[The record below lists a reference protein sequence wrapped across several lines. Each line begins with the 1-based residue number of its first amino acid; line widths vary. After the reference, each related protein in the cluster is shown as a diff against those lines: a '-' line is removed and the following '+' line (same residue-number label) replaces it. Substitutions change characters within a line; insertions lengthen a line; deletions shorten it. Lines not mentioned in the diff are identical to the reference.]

1 MELRLPPPPTR
12 PIASDVWTA
21 PFWLALSERRLVVA
35 QCGAC
40 GTTRMPPTPFCPVC
54 LSQTIHWP
62 TLSGGATLYSYSVVT
77 RAVVPGMDE
86 YLPYAPA
93 VVELDGGGGAR
104 LISNVA
110 ACTLDALHVGMRLA
124 PRWRDDAVQPLP
136 YFVPER

>member
-1 MELRLPPPPTR
+1 
-12 PIASDVWTA
+12 
-21 PFWLALSERRLVVA
+21 
-35 QCGAC
+35 
-40 GTTRMPPTPFCPVC
+40 MPPTPFCPVC

-136 YFVPER
+136 YFVPERSEERRVGKECVSSCRSRW

>member
-1 MELRLPPPPTR
+1 
-12 PIASDVWTA
+12 
-21 PFWLALSERRLVVA
+21 
-35 QCGAC
+35 
-40 GTTRMPPTPFCPVC
+40 MPPTPFCPVC

-124 PRWRDDAVQPLP
+124 PRLRDAAVDRKSVVSGESVSVRVALGVRRVMKQKNRLTRSHQPK
-136 YFVPER
+136 